1 MSVDLGG
8 ISVMP
13 KFRKLFNSLQF
24 QLIFWSVLSLLLL
37 AIIAGGYGFWYS
49 YNEINDFQ
57 DDNLK
62 NTAALLEQSLDISGL
77 SNRDLSNRGSNS
89 NVTLSDNDNRAR
101 RNIHF
106 DTDDDDGAITV
117 DIIILSA
124 PLDNRLQGYQKDK
137 SDDGDNDNSNSN
149 SNNENDYSEPMSMAA
164 LSDIPQGISDQDI
177 DGHSWRTYRN
187 DVKIKSLDSN
197 EEVALIL
204 RQQTDLQD
212 DLAKASALQSFLPLI
227 IGIAFLILLLP
238 FIMWRMMKPV
248 RQLHHEISARNE
260 NDLSP
265 LQIER
270 LPSELLPLAESL
282 NRLLAV
288 VKTSIERQQRFIA
301 DAAHELRSPLTAISL
316 QLQRLQR
323 MANDDV
329 MSEGLEK
336 LAIRLKRNQSLV
348 AQLLTLARAG
358 NINTAL
364 DSEENST
371 NVKFIIEQVIGLLIP
386 IADNKNIE
394 LTVDLQSNS
403 KVNIDET
410 SLLMLV
416 KNLIQNAIIYTPV
429 NGQVRVKLYQLEQNA
444 ASLDKSALNA
454 QYNFGSPV
462 IHSGKLSHS
471 SKVLGSRLVL
481 QIIDSGAG
489 IDPNDYEN
497 AFEPFVRLNQLS
509 SADAQFGDT
518 QFSGAQ
524 FSGAQS
530 SDAQFSDNKNASR
543 SDSASKQSQAI
554 EGTGLGLSI
563 VKSICEQARIDVF
576 MNDSTAVISSPNNN
590 QGLCITL
597 IF

>member
-8 ISVMP
+8 ISAMP

-49 YNEINDFQ
+49 YKEINNFQ

-77 SNRDLSNRGSNS
+77 NDRGLSNRDLNS
-89 NVTLSDNDNRAR
+89 STRLSDNDDRAR

-124 PLDNRLQGYQKDK
+124 PLDNGVQDYQNDK
-137 SDDGDNDNSNSN
+137 ADDGDNDNSDD
-149 SNNENDYSEPMSMAA
+149 ENDYSEPISMAS

-187 DVKIKSLDSN
+187 DVKIKSLDTN

-248 RQLHHEISARNE
+248 RQLHHEISTRNE

-265 LQIER
+265 LQIDK

-323 MANDDV
+323 MTDDGI
-329 MSEGLEK
+329 MSEGLNK
-336 LAIRLKRNQSLV
+336 LAVRLKRNQSLV
-348 AQLLTLARAG
+348 EQLLTLARAG

-364 DSEENST
+364 DTEATST

-386 IADNKNIE
+386 IADHKNIE

-416 KNLIQNAIIYTPV
+416 KNLIQNAIVYTPV
-429 NGQVRVKLYQLEQNA
+429 NGQVMVKLYQLEQNA
-444 ASLDKSALNA
+444 GSLDKSALNA
-454 QYNFGSPV
+454 QYDFGSLV

-481 QIIDSGAG
+481 QIIDSGVG
-489 IDPNDYEN
+489 IHPNDYEN

-509 SADAQFGDT
+509 NADAQFNDER
-518 QFSGAQ
+518 S
-524 FSGAQS
+524 
-530 SDAQFSDNKNASR
+530 ASR

-576 MNDSTAVISSPNNN
+576 LNDSTAAISSPNNN
-590 QGLCITL
+590 LGLCITL

>member
-1 MSVDLGG
+1 
-8 ISVMP
+8 MP
-13 KFRKLFNSLQF
+13 KFRKLFHSLQF

-37 AIIAGGYGFWYS
+37 AIVAGGYGFWYS

-62 NTAALLEQSLDISGL
+62 NTAALLEQSLDIRGL
-77 SNRDLSNRGSNS
+77 SNGGLNNDDLNNS
-89 NVTLSDNDNRAR
+89 AAALGNEKLASS
-101 RNIHF
+101 NIHF

-117 DIIILSA
+117 DIVILSA
-124 PLDNRLQGYQKDK
+124 PLNNGVQDHQ
-137 SDDGDNDNSNSN
+137 NDNSDS
-149 SNNENDYSEPMSMAA
+149 EHDYSEPIPMA
-164 LSDIPQGISDQDI
+164 LVSGIPKGISDQDI

-187 DVKIKSLDSN
+187 DVEIKSLDPN

-227 IGIAFLILLLP
+227 IGIALLLLLLP

-265 LQIER
+265 LQIDR

-282 NRLLAV
+282 NRLLAL
-288 VKTSIERQQRFIA
+288 VKISIERQQRFIA

-323 MANDDV
+323 ITNDDI
-329 MSEGLEK
+329 MSEGLDK

-348 AQLLTLARAG
+348 EQLLTLARAG

-364 DSEENST
+364 SNEDTST
-371 NVKFIIEQVIGLLIP
+371 NVKFIIEQVIGLIVP

-394 LTVDLQSNS
+394 LSVDLQSNS

-410 SLLMLV
+410 SLLMLI
-416 KNLIQNAIIYTPV
+416 KNLIQNAIIYTPAG
-429 NGQVRVKLYQLEQNA
+429 GQVIIKLYQLEQNLESLK
-444 ASLDKSALNA
+444 ASDLNSH
-454 QYNFGSPV
+454 YDFGSQV
-462 IHSGKLSHS
+462 IHSGKLNNS
-471 SKVLGSRLVL
+471 SKKLDGRLIL
-481 QIIDSGAG
+481 QVIDSGTG
-489 IDPNDYEN
+489 IDPIDYETV
-497 AFEPFVRLNQLS
+497 FDPFVRLNQVNNTAYQLS
-509 SADAQFGDT
+509 NIT
-518 QFSGAQ
+518 
-524 FSGAQS
+524 
-530 SDAQFSDNKNASR
+530 SDLR
-543 SDSASKQSQAI
+543 SDSASKQSQEI
-554 EGTGLGLSI
+554 QGTGLGLSI
-563 VKSICEQARIDVF
+563 VKSICEQAGIDIF
-576 MNDSTAVISSPNNN
+576 MNDSTSEILNLNGN
-590 QGLCITL
+590 RGLCITL

>member
-1 MSVDLGG
+1 
-8 ISVMP
+8 MP
-13 KFRKLFNSLQF
+13 KFRKLFHSLQF

-37 AIIAGGYGFWYS
+37 AIVAGGYGFWYS

-62 NTAALLEQSLDISGL
+62 NTAALLEQSLDIRAL
-77 SNRDLSNRGSNS
+77 SNGGLNNS
-89 NVTLSDNDNRAR
+89 AAALGNEKLASS
-101 RNIHF
+101 NIHF
-106 DTDDDDGAITV
+106 DTDDDNGAITV
-117 DIIILSA
+117 DIVILSA
-124 PLDNRLQGYQKDK
+124 SLDNGVQDYQNNK
-137 SDDGDNDNSNSN
+137 SDD
-149 SNNENDYSEPMSMAA
+149 EHDYSEPIPMA
-164 LSDIPQGISDQDI
+164 LVSGIPKGISDQDI

-187 DVKIKSLDSN
+187 DVEIKSLDPN

-227 IGIAFLILLLP
+227 IGIALLLLLLP

-265 LQIER
+265 LHIDR

-282 NRLLAV
+282 NRLLAL
-288 VKTSIERQQRFIA
+288 VKVSIERQQRFIA

-323 MANDDV
+323 ITNDDI
-329 MSEGLEK
+329 MSEGLDK

-348 AQLLTLARAG
+348 EQLLTLARAG

-364 DSEENST
+364 SNEDTST

-394 LTVDLQSNS
+394 LTVDLESNS
-403 KVNIDET
+403 KVKIDET
-410 SLLMLV
+410 SLLMLI
-416 KNLIQNAIIYTPV
+416 KNLIQNAIIYTPSG
-429 NGQVRVKLYQLEQNA
+429 GQVMIKLYQLKPHSD
-444 ASLDKSALNA
+444 SLDKLALNT
-454 QYNFGSPV
+454 QYNFGSHI
-462 IHSGKLSHS
+462 IHSGKPSNLYKTS
-471 SKVLGSRLVL
+471 GSRLVL

-489 IDPNDYEN
+489 IHPSDYEN
-497 AFEPFVRLNQLS
+497 AFDPFVRLNQLT
-509 SADAQFGDT
+509 AATD
-518 QFSGAQ
+518 
-524 FSGAQS
+524 QS
-530 SDAQFSDNKNASR
+530 SDTISALR
-543 SDSASKQSQAI
+543 SDSASRQSQEI

-563 VKSICEQARIDVF
+563 VKSICEKAGIDVF
-576 MNDSTAVISSPNNN
+576 MNDSTSEIVNLNGN
-590 QGLCITL
+590 RGLCITL